1 MDSQPKIMVYK
12 PMKYFLI
19 AGEASGDIIGAKL
32 IRALKAVDPEAEFIG
47 IGGELMTMEG
57 FKTLLPMSELSV
69 MGIWEVLMRLRQLF
83 KIRDGLVEEIE
94 KYQPDAVITIDFPDF
109 NFQVIKRLKARK
121 KIKTKAIHY
130 VAPTVWAWRPGRA
143 KAISAYLDAIMC
155 LFPFEP
161 DYFKKHKLRSVYV
174 GHPITEDEP
183 NNGNAEEFRK
193 SHGIDPDVK
202 LLGLFFGSRQG
213 ELKMNAEVIK
223 AAATY
228 VSEQFDK
235 LHLIVPTTKAL
246 EFDVMQLVHD
256 IGIPAYVESDYSKK
270 WDAFAACDAG
280 IAVSGTVALE
290 LAYAGTPHVVVY
302 KTHPLTYL
310 IVRLLARVKYVHLG
324 NIIVNKPIVKEF
336 IQFRCIPE
344 LVSEHVL
351 KLMNDNDER
360 TKQIEGFEEI
370 RTALRSTGGE
380 DPSSRAA
387 RFIQAVVK
395 SGNNKQGKKPQE
407 QALDSIDNP
416 KTTADNPDVVK
427 AEEALPESSAA

>member
-1 MDSQPKIMVYK
+1 
-12 PMKYFLI
+12 MKYFII

-32 IRALKAVDPEAEFIG
+32 LRALRATDPDAEFTG
-47 IGGELMTMEG
+47 IGGELMTKEG
-57 FKTLLPMSELSV
+57 FKSLLPMSELTV

-83 KIRDGLVEEIE
+83 KIRGGLVEEIE

-143 KAISAYLDAIMC
+143 KAVAGYLDAMMC

-161 DYFKKHKLRSVYV
+161 EYFKKHKLRSVYV
-174 GHPITEDEP
+174 GHPIIEDEP
-183 NNGNAEEFRK
+183 NKGNAAEFRK
-193 SHGIDPDVK
+193 NYGIEPDVK

-213 ELKMNAEVIK
+213 ELKMNAAVIK
-223 AAATY
+223 EAATY
-228 VSEQFDK
+228 VAEQFEK
-235 LHLIVPTTKAL
+235 LHLVVPTTESL
-246 EFDVMQLVHD
+246 EFDVMQLIHD

-324 NIIVNKPIVKEF
+324 NIIMNKPVVPEF
-336 IQFRCIPE
+336 VQFRCISE
-344 LVSEHVL
+344 AVSEKVL
-351 KLMNDNDER
+351 EVLNSNEER
-360 TKQIEGFEEI
+360 ERQLAGFEEI
-370 RTALRSTGGE
+370 RGTLTNTGGE

-387 RFIQAVVK
+387 RYIQIIIKK
-395 SGNNKQGKKPQE
+395 SGGQGQEKKQNGPVE
-407 QALDSIDNP
+407 A
-416 KTTADNPDVVK
+416 K
-427 AEEALPESSAA
+427 AVPESNAA